1 MRSLQFNVS
10 LARGDV
16 PDDCRQATVSLVFKK
31 GENMMLSI
39 TDLLTYFLCMFGM
52 HVLGEIFQLLALKD
66 TTILCI

>member
-39 TDLLTYFLCMFGM
+39 TDLCRS
-52 HVLGEIFQLLALKD
+52 HVSVAKP
-66 TTILCI
+66 